1 LEGKLQKFPC
11 LSRFCSF
18 FFFLSYNFQSH
29 PPTHKTNLQATPLA
43 KNPTPNDLFQPL
55 TFQYYANTV
64 LHATWPAFVGLGAFV
79 VLLLAFT
86 LWRLLSACARC
97 SQRRKLKEFFPTN
110 SISSTASFKSRKQ
123 KARSVKG
130 KTAIALRW
138 ILSLLFLGVV
148 AGCIYGMVNIN
159 TELIND
165 GLETVGEV
173 QSYAQNVLDSL
184 GDIVSAG
191 NAIDTALFNTQDIVD
206 VNINVTG
213 KLLLLLLFIVFF
225 G

>member
-1 LEGKLQKFPC
+1 
-11 LSRFCSF
+11 
-18 FFFLSYNFQSH
+18 
-29 PPTHKTNLQATPLA
+29 
-43 KNPTPNDLFQPL
+43 
-55 TFQYYANTV
+55 
-64 LHATWPAFVGLGAFV
+64 
-79 VLLLAFT
+79 
-86 LWRLLSACARC
+86 
-97 SQRRKLKEFFPTN
+97 
-110 SISSTASFKSRKQ
+110 
-123 KARSVKG
+123 
-130 KTAIALRW
+130 
-138 ILSLLFLGVV
+138 
-148 AGCIYGMVNIN
+148 MVNIN